1 MSESHDEADGGTRR
15 KFLLGAGAAAGG
27 GVLLGAGAPA
37 RAQEPKATP
46 QEPKAAPQEPA
57 QPPLRA
63 SAPAA
68 TNLQKLGVLAD
79 LGGRWVGRGF
89 NQVSLPAF
97 HLQKTFRVQLNATI
111 ETLEF
116 TQIGGPVPNRG
127 SKGQDDINLFGY
139 TYFQRVSDATDNG
152 ALHIEPGIWLHVP
165 PTDVPPQANS
175 TIVRQATIPHGDSLL
190 AIGEAKPPIDKAPE
204 IPDADTTPFHNPPG
218 PPLGAGYLVEF
229 DKAELPAGMK
239 REFAKNPNLLLK
251 EAIADQKIIKT
262 VEVKVSTVR
271 ANEPD
276 KQGIL
281 NIPFVEKNANATK
294 MEATFWIENVMR
306 ADGSVYLQL
315 QYSQLVI
322 LNFAGIDWPHISV
335 ATLIKQ

>member
-1 MSESHDEADGGTRR
+1 MNDRHDEANGGTRR
-15 KFLLGAGAAAGG
+15 DFLLGAGVAAGG
-27 GVLLGAGAPA
+27 GVLLGATAPA
-37 RAQEPKATP
+37 GAQEAVPAPSP
-46 QEPKAAPQEPA
+46 QEQAT
-57 QPPLRA
+57 PPLRA

-97 HLQKTFRVQLNATI
+97 HLNKTFRVQLNATI

-139 TYFQRVSDATDNG
+139 TYFQRVSDAFNDG
-152 ALHIEPGIWLHVP
+152 ALHIEPGIWLYVP
-165 PTDVPPQANS
+165 PTEVPPQPNPS
-175 TIVRQATIPHGDSLL
+175 VIRQATIPHGDSLL
-190 AIGEAKPPIDKAPE
+190 AIGEAKAPIDKAPD

-218 PPLGAGYLVEF
+218 PKLGPGYLVEF
-229 DKAELPAGMK
+229 DKAELPPGTK
-239 REFAKNPNLLLK
+239 REFAKNPNLVLK
-251 EAIADQKIIKT
+251 EAIAGQNIIKT

-271 ANEPD
+271 ASEPD

-281 NIPFVEKNANATK
+281 NIPFVEKNANVTK
-294 MEATFWIENVMR
+294 MEATFWIENVLR
-306 ADGSVYLQL
+306 PDGNVYLQL
-315 QYSQLVI
+315 QYTQLVI
-322 LNFAGIDWPHISV
+322 LNFAGIDWPHVSV
-335 ATLIKQ
+335 ATLVKQ